1 MIKNELEVDSVIL
14 NFGER
19 QILNDVYLKCTTNE
33 IIGLLGRNS
42 CGKSSLLKIIFGTQF
57 TYDKNIRINKKPYDR
72 PCLKGN
78 LVAYLPQHGFLPQSV
93 SIRKIIDLF
102 IRDKQRRINVAD
114 DEAICGHLDKRVY
127 ELSGGEL
134 KYLEV
139 LLLFNLDVKFVLLD
153 EPFSGLSPIFKD
165 KIKALLYACRL
176 EKGVIIT
183 DHDYRNI
190 LEVSDR
196 IFLITNGVCK
206 PIHNPEELEFLYVPE
221 GTFSR

>member
-1 MIKNELEVDSVIL
+1 MIKHELEVDSVIL

-19 QILNDVYLKCTTNE
+19 QILNDVYLKCSTNE
-33 IIGLLGRNS
+33 IIGLLGRNG

-57 TYDKNIRINKKPYDR
+57 TYDKNIRIDKKPYDR

-78 LVAYLPQHGFLPQSV
+78 LVAYLPQHEFLPQST
-93 SIRKIIDLF
+93 SIKKIIEMF
-102 IRDKQRRINVAD
+102 IRNRQKRINLIE
-114 DEAICGHLDKRVY
+114 DEVIHKHLDKKVY

-139 LLLFNLDVKFVLLD
+139 LLLFSLDVKFVLLD
-153 EPFSGLSPIFKD
+153 EPFSGLSPLHKD
-165 KIKALLYACRL
+165 KIKALLNANKH

-196 IFLITNGVCK
+196 IFLINDGACK
-206 PIHNPEELEFLYVPE
+206 PIQNPQELEILYVPE
-221 GTFSR
+221 GTFSK